1 MSSFFDLVAS
11 LQASVDDLDSIISGS
26 ETETVSV
33 NGESK
38 DTISKAIK
46 DKFTELLTGQRSGVI
61 SFTTYALLDAYT
73 PTVEQRTASF
83 KVSNDTNTSLNGF
96 YHWVSGTV
104 YVKDEDLANGVVVA
118 DNIEATSGD
127 TVFTAINN
135 SERSIGIFAKNLM
148 NNGSFQNG
156 LSGWNSQRWNSVATT
171 DGGFVGESNGVGS
184 WSYTRRYPPM
194 SIGNHYYYSYYI
206 HTSRALNARVIIQG
220 AGGLHAIDANVLTRV
235 SGVVVGTSATGQALF
250 GAYGTERGDIIKMD
264 NIVLLDLTD
273 TFGFGVEPSVLEVD
287 ALMKAYPDYFFEGDT
302 SLVNSKSIMPLNDIN
317 RTNSINITKLIP
329 LSPSVYYDS
338 SSARLAVP
346 QNLRVGGIS
355 VSYQTGLNQW
365 REDRFISNDTAN
377 WGIAKYWLSEINN
390 VDLYKQNTGYGVVGS
405 ELYVDLG
412 TEIIESYAG
421 DIYFEFV
428 MKVSS
433 NNPTPDLTQ
442 LYGVGLT
449 SPSTIQ
455 TYLRRRFASRFE
467 FAVYDSNNTRHIAQM
482 ETEVDKPTHM
492 IIFIVGEVLTYCVN
506 GVTIGT
512 MAIVGGMKEYPGQS
526 AWFRPL
532 ESTYL
537 FRVGSTTNINPEE
550 RFNNGKPLEYV
561 ATDAIYET
569 KKDGVNHKY
578 LKDNVSK
585 LYLDY
590 IDASATLI
598 TENPYPNEIIGSGPP
613 SVIPQFIR
621 QRYFDTLSKVEHIAF
636 GRGTLADWYSL
647 STSREVDNKQ
657 EILVSGANIKTINN
671 VSVLGGGN
679 LTVGDGGVSVETK
692 EAENVTSYGAVGN
705 GIINDTAAIKTAQ
718 AASKVSGVPVVFPGN
733 KEYLITEGLILE
745 NGMELLA
752 FSGAK
757 LKRPVPVT
765 QYLAVDMVIG
775 QTFAI
780 VSNGSAYAV
789 GVELAILK
797 LISGGVTHGIIN
809 NIVGNTLYFTPRPGY
824 SGAVANHKVSEG
836 AMVTTAF
843 SMVTTNK
850 TVDTVNNIVDGFNF
864 VTQSQPSDPDYYFL
878 AIIHFN
884 AESANATVQNNKID
898 GSGSDGIS
906 LQCRDRM
913 IFRNN
918 ELTDIKTNAMHFGT
932 TGTEIII
939 DDNKITRAGRNGVF
953 HCYNND
959 RITITNNHFT
969 DCRWGVAEMDSQD
982 LLGDRNSIIAHNTF
996 ENCEL
1001 GIGINGGYGIT
1012 IDSNIFTKMELNAKG
1027 VEISSSYKG
1036 AVNVKGNTFSE
1047 FNANYVGDGIT
1058 VNNAANCNIKGN
1070 IISGFVGTGAP
1081 IHLQDASGQCDRIMV
1096 SGNNIESSGLIG
1108 IKASNTLNCMI
1119 SPNIIK
1125 VGVGGTPVL
1134 LEGVNTG
1141 LVDVN
1146 SIKVNS

>member
-1 MSSFFDLVAS
+1 MSDFFDLVAS
-11 LQASVDDLDSIISGS
+11 LQASVDDLDSIVSGGD
-26 ETETVSV
+26 TETVSV
-33 NGESK
+33 NGVSK

-73 PTVEQRTASF
+73 PTIEQRTASF

-96 YHWVSGTV
+96 YHWVSGTA
-104 YVKDEDLANGVVVA
+104 YVKDEDLANGVVVS
-118 DNIEATSGD
+118 DNLDATSGD

-135 SERSIGIFAKNLM
+135 SERSIGIFATNLM
-148 NNGSFQNG
+148 NNGIFQEG
-156 LSGWNSQRWNSVATT
+156 HSGWNSQRWTSFTVNGV
-171 DGGFVGESNGVGS
+171 FIGESSGVGS

-194 SIGNHYYYSYYI
+194 SIGNHYYYSYHI
-206 HTSRALNARVIIQG
+206 HTSRALEARVIIQG
-220 AGGLHAIDANVLTRV
+220 AEDLQAIDAGIWTRV
-235 SGVVVGTSATGQALF
+235 SGIVVGTSATGQALF
-250 GAYGTERGDIIKMD
+250 GAYGTAAGDIIKMD
-264 NIVLLDLTD
+264 NIVLLDLTA
-273 TFGFGVEPSVLEVD
+273 TFGVGVEPSVLEVD
-287 ALMKAYPDYFFEGDT
+287 TLMKAYQNHYFDGDA

-329 LSPSVYYDS
+329 LASGYYDS
-338 SSARLAVP
+338 GSARLAVP

-355 VSYQTGLNQW
+355 VSYQTCLNQW

-377 WGIAKYWLSEINN
+377 WDMAKYWLSEINN

-405 ELYVDLG
+405 GLYVDLG
-412 TEIIESYAG
+412 TEIIESYSG
-421 DIYFEFV
+421 DVYFEFV
-428 MKVSS
+428 MKASS

-449 SPSTIQ
+449 SPSSFK

-467 FAVYDSNNTRHIAQM
+467 FTVYDSNGTRHIAQM
-482 ETEVDKPTHM
+482 DTEVDKPTHM

-506 GVTIGT
+506 GVIIGT
-512 MAIVGGMKEYPGQS
+512 MPIVGGMKEYPGQS
-526 AWFRPL
+526 AWLRTL

-569 KKDGVNHKY
+569 KTDGINPEY

-598 TENPYPNEIIGSGPP
+598 TENPYPNEVIGSGPP
-613 SVIPQFIR
+613 SIIPQFIR

-692 EAENVTSYGAVGN
+692 EAENVTAYGAVGN
-705 GIINDTAAIKTAQ
+705 GIVNDTVAIKAAQ
-718 AASKVSGVPVVFPGN
+718 AVAKVSGVPVVFPGN

-765 QYLAVDMVIG
+765 QYLAADMVIG

-809 NIVGNTLYFTPRPGY
+809 DIVGNTLYFTPRPGY
-824 SGAVANHKVSEG
+824 SGAVANHKVAEG

-850 TVDTVNNIVDGFNF
+850 TVDTVNNIVDGFSF

-884 AESANATVQNNKID
+884 AESANATIQNNKID

-918 ELTDIKTNAMHFGT
+918 ELTDINTNAIHFGS

-959 RITITNNHFT
+959 RVTITNNHFT
-969 DCRWGVAEMDSQD
+969 ECKWGVAEMDSQD
-982 LLGDRNSIIAHNTF
+982 FLGDRNSIIAHNTF

-1012 IDSNIFTKMELNAKG
+1012 IDTNIFTKMELNARG

-1047 FNANYVGDGIT
+1047 FKANYVGDCIT
-1058 VNNAANCNIKGN
+1058 VNDAANCNINGN
-1070 IISGFVGTGAP
+1070 IISEFVGSGIP
-1081 IHLQDASGQCDRIMV
+1081 IHLQDTNGQCDRIMV

-1125 VGVGGTPVL
+1125 VATGGTPVL
-1134 LEGVNTG
+1134 LTGTNSG
-1141 LVDVN
+1141 LVDLGSV
-1146 SIKVNS
+1146 KVNS